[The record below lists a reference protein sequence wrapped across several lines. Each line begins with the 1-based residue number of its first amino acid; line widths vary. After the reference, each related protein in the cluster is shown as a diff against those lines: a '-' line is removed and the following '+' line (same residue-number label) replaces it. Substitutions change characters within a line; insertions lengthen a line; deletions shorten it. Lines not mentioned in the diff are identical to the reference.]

1 MPARSGG
8 RKVVVEN
15 LRDQA
20 VEIHHGGDVVVVPPH
35 ETIELPDVRT
45 GGDHLAELAR
55 QELVSVEP
63 VKPSARAAPTTRR
76 RASGTR
82 SRSAGASGKRSGR
95 RTTAPKK
102 PPEGGS

>member
-1 MPARSGG
+1 VPARSGG

-20 VEIHHGGDVVVVPPH
+20 VEIHHGADVVVVPPF
-35 ETIELPDVRT
+35 EQVELPDVRV

-55 QELVSVEP
+55 QELVSVQP
-63 VKPSARAAPTTRR
+63 VKPAAGAAGSTRR
-76 RASGTR
+76 RTRSAR
-82 SRSAGASGKRSGR
+82 SRSTGASGRGSGR
-95 RTTAPKK
+95 KTKPPK

>member
-8 RKVVVEN
+8 RRVVVEN

-20 VEIHHGGDVVVVPPH
+20 VEIHHGGDVGVGPPF
-35 ETIELPDVRT
+35 EQIELPDVPA

-55 QELVSVEP
+55 QELVSVQP
-63 VKPSARAAPTTRR
+63 VKPAAGAAGSTRR
-76 RASGTR
+76 RARAAR
-82 SRSAGASGKRSGR
+82 SRSAGASRKSSGKQ
-95 RTTAPKK
+95 TPK

>member
-8 RKVVVEN
+8 RRVVVEN

-20 VEIHHGGDVVVVPPH
+20 VEIHHGGDVVVVPPF
-35 ETIELPDVRT
+35 EQIELPDIRV

-55 QELVSVEP
+55 QELVSVQP
-63 VKPSARAAPTTRR
+63 AKAPTRAAGSTRR
-76 RASGTR
+76 RAATTR
-82 SRSAGASGKRSGR
+82 SRSAGASRKRTGR
-95 RTTAPKK
+95 KTNPPKK